1 MIFPDFSIDLQKRRA
16 TFLECLHLKNILVLA
31 FGILLLYTA
40 YMGLQTLQSS
50 LNKIE
55 GLGVAS
61 LSVMYV
67 SLSISSLLL
76 PPILIKRIGCKW
88 TIVVSMFC
96 FISYSLGN
104 FYPSWPTLTICSVL
118 VGLGGGPLWASKSTY
133 ITIIGHKYAETSGK
147 LVKDIVN
154 QYFGIFF
161 FICQTCRVWGN
172 LISSLIFHL
181 TQNSGYVDT
190 LNQSFCG
197 AGDCP
202 VVLES
207 QNVTVGQP
215 SKTVLY
221 ILLGSYTGCGL
232 LAVVLIILFLDQ
244 THVEKQ
250 KTKNESL
257 CCLNLLASFNHLRD
271 KRQCLLI
278 PLTMFSGFE
287 QGFIT
292 SDFTKSY
299 VTCILGLKYVGFVI
313 ICFGVSNSICAVLFG
328 KITQYTGRIPLFLLG
343 AAINVGCI
351 IGFLIWKPQTGNFA
365 VFFIMSA
372 LWGIADAVWQTL
384 LSSLYGILFEKN
396 KEAAFANFSLW
407 ESLGFAIAFGYS
419 SFICVYIKLYILL
432 CVVVVGI
439 LLYGTVEYIEHVK
452 IPMLN
457 EEESK
462 EQQTG
467 TV

>member
-1 MIFPDFSIDLQKRRA
+1 MQCS
-16 TFLECLHLKNILVLA
+16 HLKNILVLS

-76 PPILIKRIGCKW
+76 PPLLIKKLGCKW
-88 TIVVSMFC
+88 TIVASMFC
-96 FISYSLGN
+96 FISYSLCN
-104 FYPSWPTLTICSVL
+104 FYPSWPTLIISSIL
-118 VGLGGGPLWASKSTY
+118 VGIGGGPLWASKSTY
-133 ITIIGHKYAETSGK
+133 ITIIGNKYSEMCGK
-147 LVKDIVN
+147 VAKDVVN
-154 QYFGIFF
+154 QYFGMFF
-161 FICQTCRVWGN
+161 LIVQTCRVWGN

-181 TQNSGYVDT
+181 TRNEGGLDAM
-190 LNQSFCG
+190 NQTICG

-202 VVLES
+202 AELS
-207 QNVTVGQP
+207 NSLNGTTKGP
-215 SKTVLY
+215 SKTVIY
-221 ILLGSYTGCGL
+221 ILLGSYTGCGV
-232 LAVVLIILFLDQ
+232 LAVLLIILFLDQ
-244 THVEKQ
+244 TQEDKVKRDSE
-250 KTKNESL
+250 NVCSS
-257 CCLNLLASFNHLRD
+257 LLAACKQLRD

-287 QGFIT
+287 QGFIA

-313 ICFGVSNSICAVLFG
+313 ICFGVTNAICAALFG
-328 KITQYTGRIPLFLLG
+328 KLVQYTGRIPLFLLG

-351 IGFLIWKPQTGNFA
+351 IGFLVWKPSTGNFA
-365 VFFIMSA
+365 IFFIMSA

-384 LSSLYGILFEKN
+384 LSSLYGVLFEKN

-407 ESLGFAIAFGYS
+407 ESIGFAIAFGYS
-419 SFICVYIKLYILL
+419 SFLCVYVKLYILM
-432 CVVVVGI
+432 CVVVLGI
-439 LLYGTVEYIEHVK
+439 LLYGAVEYIEYTNS
-452 IPMLN
+452 PTLN
-457 EEESK
+457 EEGPK
-462 EQQTG
+462 EQQPVPPATA
-467 TV
+467 

>member
-1 MIFPDFSIDLQKRRA
+1 MEIS
-16 TFLECLHLKNILVLA
+16 HLKNILVLS

-50 LNKIE
+50 LNRID

-67 SLSISSLLL
+67 SLSLSSLLL
-76 PPILIKRIGCKW
+76 PPLLIKKIGCKW
-88 TIVVSMFC
+88 TIVASMFC
-96 FISYSLGN
+96 FISYSLCN
-104 FYPSWPTLTICSVL
+104 FYPSWPTLIISSVL

-133 ITIIGHKYAETSGK
+133 ITIIGNKYAETCGK
-147 LVKDIVN
+147 LAKDVVN

-161 FICQTCRVWGN
+161 LICQTCRVWGN
-172 LISSLIFHL
+172 LISSLVFHL
-181 TQNSGYVDT
+181 TPNAGIDAP
-190 LNQSFCG
+190 NQTICG

-202 VVLES
+202 AEWTQS
-207 QNVTVGQP
+207 GNNTAGRPSNTVI
-215 SKTVLY
+215 Y
-221 ILLGSYTGCGL
+221 ILLGSYTACGVLAVLLIIIFLDEIQAEKAQQEDNTCSTL
-232 LAVVLIILFLDQ
+232 LAAF
-244 THVEKQ
+244 K
-250 KTKNESL
+250 
-257 CCLNLLASFNHLRD
+257 HLRD

-287 QGFIT
+287 QGFIA

-313 ICFGVSNSICAVLFG
+313 ICFGVTNSICAVIFG
-328 KITQYTGRIPLFLLG
+328 KVAQYTGRVPLFLLG
-343 AAINVGCI
+343 AAINIGCI
-351 IGFLIWKPQTGNFA
+351 IGFLIWKPTTGNFA
-365 VFFIMSA
+365 VFFVMSG

-384 LSSLYGILFEKN
+384 LSSLYGVLFEKN

-419 SFICVYIKLYILL
+419 SFLCVYIKLYILM

-439 LLYGTVEYIEHVK
+439 LLYGAVEYIEHGNAVSGAQ
-452 IPMLN
+452 
-457 EEESK
+457 ESPK
-462 EQQTG
+462 D
-467 TV
+467 

>member
-1 MIFPDFSIDLQKRRA
+1 MESF
-16 TFLECLHLKNILVLA
+16 HLKNILVLS

-50 LNKIE
+50 LNRIN

-67 SLSISSLLL
+67 SLSLSSLFL
-76 PPILIKRIGCKW
+76 PPLLIKKIGCKW
-88 TIVVSMFC
+88 TIVASMFC
-96 FISYSLGN
+96 FISYSLCN
-104 FYPSWPTLTICSVL
+104 FYPSWPTLIISSVL

-133 ITIIGHKYAETSGK
+133 ITIIGNKYAETCGK
-147 LVKDIVN
+147 LAKDVVN

-161 FICQTCRVWGN
+161 LICQTCRVWGN
-172 LISSLIFHL
+172 LISSLVFHL
-181 TQNSGYVDT
+181 TPNAGFDAP
-190 LNQSFCG
+190 NQTICG

-202 VVLES
+202 AELTQS
-207 QNVTVGQP
+207 GNNTAGRPSNTVI
-215 SKTVLY
+215 Y
-221 ILLGSYTGCGL
+221 ILLGSYTACGVLAVLLIIIFMDEIQAEKAQQEDNTCSTL
-232 LAVVLIILFLDQ
+232 LAAF
-244 THVEKQ
+244 K
-250 KTKNESL
+250 
-257 CCLNLLASFNHLRD
+257 HLRD

-287 QGFIT
+287 QGFIA

-313 ICFGVSNSICAVLFG
+313 ICFGVTNSICAVIFG
-328 KITQYTGRIPLFLLG
+328 KVAQYTGRVPLFLLG
-343 AAINVGCI
+343 AAINIGCI
-351 IGFLIWKPQTGNFA
+351 IGFLIWKPTTGNFA
-365 VFFIMSA
+365 VFFVMSG

-384 LSSLYGILFEKN
+384 LSSLYGVLFEKN

-419 SFICVYIKLYILL
+419 SFLCVYIKLYILM

-439 LLYGTVEYIEHVK
+439 LLYGAVEYIEHGNAVSGAQ
-452 IPMLN
+452 
-457 EEESK
+457 ESPK
-462 EQQTG
+462 D
-467 TV
+467 

>member
-1 MIFPDFSIDLQKRRA
+1 MQCSQ
-16 TFLECLHLKNILVLA
+16 LKNILVLS

-76 PPILIKRIGCKW
+76 PPLLIKKIGCKW
-88 TIVVSMFC
+88 TIVAAMFC
-96 FISYSLGN
+96 FISYSLCN
-104 FYPSWPTLTICSVL
+104 FYPSWPTLIISSIL
-118 VGLGGGPLWASKSTY
+118 VGIGGGPLWASKSTY
-133 ITIIGHKYAETSGK
+133 ITIIGNKYAELCGK
-147 LVKDIVN
+147 PTKDVVN
-154 QYFGIFF
+154 QYFGMFF
-161 FICQTCRVWGN
+161 LICQTCRVWGN

-181 TQNSGYVDT
+181 TRNEGGLDA
-190 LNQSFCG
+190 LNQTVCG

-202 VVLES
+202 AELS
-207 QNVTVGQP
+207 KSANVTASGP
-215 SKTVLY
+215 SKSVIY
-221 ILLGSYTGCGL
+221 ILLGSYTACGV
-232 LAVVLIILFLDQ
+232 LAVVLIIVFLDQ
-244 THVEKQ
+244 THEDKEK
-250 KTKNESL
+250 KEPDTST
-257 CCLNLLASFNHLRD
+257 CFSLLAAFKQLRD

-278 PLTMFSGFE
+278 PLTMFSGLE
-287 QGFIT
+287 QGFIA

-313 ICFGVSNSICAVLFG
+313 ICFGVTNALCAALFG
-328 KITQYTGRIPLFLLG
+328 KLTQYTGRIPLFLLG

-351 IGFLIWKPQTGNFA
+351 IGFLIWKPSTGNFA
-365 VFFIMSA
+365 VFFVMSA

-384 LSSLYGILFEKN
+384 LSSLYGVLFEKN

-419 SFICVYIKLYILL
+419 SFLCVYVKLYILM
-432 CVVVVGI
+432 CVVVLGI
-439 LLYGTVEYIEHVK
+439 LLYGAVEFIEYRNSTAA
-452 IPMLN
+452 N
-457 EEESK
+457 EEGPK
-462 EQQTG
+462 ETEPA
-467 TV
+467 TA

>member
-1 MIFPDFSIDLQKRRA
+1 MFKIRSMKCA
-16 TFLECLHLKNILVLA
+16 VCNENLKNILVLS

-76 PPILIKRIGCKW
+76 PPLLIKRIGCKW
-88 TIVVSMFC
+88 TIVLSMFC
-96 FISYSLGN
+96 FISYSLCN
-104 FYPSWPTLTICSVL
+104 FYASWPTLIISSIL
-118 VGLGGGPLWASKSTY
+118 VGLGGGPLWAGKSTY
-133 ITIIGHKYAETSGK
+133 ITIIGNKYAETSGK
-147 LVKDIVN
+147 LAKDVVN

-161 FICQTCRVWGN
+161 LICQTCRVWGN
-172 LISSLIFHL
+172 LISSLIFNLSH
-181 TQNSGYVDT
+181 NSGGLDA
-190 LNQSFCG
+190 LNQTVCG

-202 VVLES
+202 VEQS
-207 QNVTVGQP
+207 QSGNSTGSQP
-215 SKTVLY
+215 SKTILY
-221 ILLGSYTGCGL
+221 TLLGSYTACGI
-232 LAVVLIILFLDQ
+232 LAVLMIIFFLDKPH
-244 THVEKQ
+244 TEKQ
-250 KTKNESL
+250 NRENQSKTSV
-257 CCLNLLASFNHLRD
+257 CSNLLASFKQLRD

-287 QGFIT
+287 QGFIA

-313 ICFGVSNSICAVLFG
+313 ICFGVTNSICAAVFG
-328 KITQYTGRIPLFLLG
+328 KLTQYTGRIPLFLLG

-351 IGFLIWKPQTGNFA
+351 IGFLTWKPHIGNFA
-365 VFFIMSA
+365 VFFIMSG

-384 LSSLYGILFEKN
+384 LSSLYGVLFEKN

-419 SFICVYIKLYILL
+419 SFLCVYVKLYILM
-432 CVVVVGI
+432 CVVVIGI
-439 LLYGTVEYIEHVK
+439 LLYGTVEYIEHTQHRNLPNVAEEGPK
-452 IPMLN
+452 ENEAIPA
-457 EEESK
+457 
-462 EQQTG
+462 
-467 TV
+467 